1 MNEFLMEL
9 ARGINGSGVQSVI
22 VNWLRTVPGLPPI
35 VQTFHILGIG
45 VVMGTIVMLNLR
57 VLGWAVP
64 SQSLSEMTRR
74 LMPWLWS
81 ALAVSLLSGL
91 MFVIARP
98 RRYFVNPVFG
108 IKFAL
113 LSVAI
118 VLSVALPRLIARK
131 AVPASILKAV
141 AGVSMLVW
149 IGVMLA
155 GRWIA
160 YADYLFP
167 PE

>member
-1 MNEFLMEL
+1 MKQILMEL
-9 ARGINGSGVQSVI
+9 AGAINGSALQQLI
-22 VNWLRTVPGLPPI
+22 VGWLRNVPGLPPI
-35 VQTFHILGIG
+35 VQSFHIVSIG

-57 VLGWAVP
+57 VLGLALP
-64 SQSLSEMTRR
+64 SQQLSEMTRR
-74 LMPWLWS
+74 LMPWMWG
-81 ALAVSLLSGL
+81 ALVVLLLSGL

-108 IKFAL
+108 LKFAL
-113 LSVAI
+113 LVCAVVSTVVLQRVLARREFPNIAAKSVAA
-118 VLSVALPRLIARK
+118 LSTFAWL
-131 AVPASILKAV
+131 
-141 AGVSMLVW
+141 GVV
-149 IGVMLA
+149 LA

>member
-1 MNEFLMEL
+1 MEL
-9 ARGINGSGVQSVI
+9 AGVINGSALQRLVVG
-22 VNWLRTVPGLPPI
+22 WLRTVPGLPPI
-35 VQTFHILGIG
+35 VQTFHILSIG

-57 VLGWAVP
+57 VLGWALP
-64 SQSLSEMTRR
+64 SQQPAEMTRR

-81 ALAVSLLSGL
+81 ALAVLLLSGL

-108 IKFAL
+108 LKFAL
-113 LSVAI
+113 LACAVVFSV
-118 VLSVALPRLIARK
+118 VLQRMLSHRESPI
-131 AVPASILKAV
+131 AV
-141 AGVSMLVW
+141 AKGVAALSMVAWL
-149 IGVMLA
+149 GVVLA

>member
-9 ARGINGSGVQSVI
+9 ARGINGSAVQSMI
-22 VNWLRTVPGLPPI
+22 VNWLRTVPGMPPI
-35 VQTFHILGIG
+35 VQTFHILSIG

-91 MFVIARP
+91 MFVLARP

-113 LSVAI
+113 LFAAIALSI
-118 VLSVALPRLIARK
+118 VLPYLIARK
-131 AVPASILKAV
+131 ATPVAFLRAV
-141 AGVSMLVW
+141 AGLSMLAW

>member
-1 MNEFLMEL
+1 MNEILL
-9 ARGINGSGVQSVI
+9 DIARAINGSVVQELI
-22 VNWLRTVPGLPPI
+22 VSWLRNVPGLPPI
-35 VQTFHILGIG
+35 VQMFHILGIG

-64 SQSLSEMTRR
+64 SQRLDEMSAR

-81 ALAVSLLSGL
+81 ALLVMVLSGL
-91 MFVIARP
+91 VFVIARP

-113 LSVAI
+113 LA
-118 VLSVALPRLIARK
+118 VALVLTLALRPLMARSVGAPVVAK
-131 AVPASILKAV
+131 ALAAV
-141 AGVSMLVW
+141 SLLAWLGVV
-149 IGVMLA
+149 LA